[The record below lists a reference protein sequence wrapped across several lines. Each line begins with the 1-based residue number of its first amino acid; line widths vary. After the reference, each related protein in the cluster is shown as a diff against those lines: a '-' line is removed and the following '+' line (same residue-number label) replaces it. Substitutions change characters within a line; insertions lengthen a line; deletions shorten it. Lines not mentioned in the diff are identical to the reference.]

1 MNVRLSAIAAD
12 LYGNVKVLGA
22 TQLYITPMQERNE
35 INEPNVKRDINKL
48 SGKDDM
54 LR

>member
-1 MNVRLSAIAAD
+1 MNVRLFAIAANLD
-12 LYGNVKVLGA
+12 GNVKVLGA
-22 TQLYITPMQERNE
+22 TRLYITPMQERNE

-48 SGKDDM
+48 PGKDGM